1 MRTRL
6 LLPAALLAAS
16 TVVLPSGAA
25 PSAGPKL
32 SEGVGRDIRPIA
44 RIDYVGGTDLEF
56 TTIKGRDYAVAAS
69 EHNRDLEDAGL
80 RMIDITNPRKPKQ
93 VGFLECS
100 VSQNDVQVRGTTVLM
115 GVDYDEDDAA
125 CFRQLKIAPARGLLV
140 ISVANP
146 RKPRA
151 VGFVKVP
158 KGVHNSTWHPGGRYA
173 YVSDS
178 DRFNKHNVV
187 GVQPGGSIFV
197 VDLANPRKPK
207 VVKELTLM
215 GDSSH
220 DLTFNR
226 KGTRAYSAA
235 LDHSLII
242 DTTKPAAP
250 KIITVINDPAV
261 YIHHGADPTPD
272 GKYLYITDEQMGG
285 GTNYACNVGGV
296 HVFDIS
302 DEKSPKLIGFF
313 TPVGPEAQGS
323 TQDGGANKNC
333 TAHVLDFTADGT
345 SFVQPYYAGGIW
357 VVSDLG
363 AVGFPPAAAFF
374 VGVDADTW
382 SAKSYRSKQWIFSS
396 DMVRGFEVW
405 EWKPGLGAVDTR
417 TPATRAAA
425 ARGALDFRPSTL
437 APGTYCFTA
446 KTA

>member
-25 PSAGPKL
+25 PTSGGELA
-32 SEGVGRDIRPIA
+32 EGVGKDIRPVA
-44 RIDYVGGTDLEF
+44 RVEYVGGTDLEF
-56 TTIKGRDYAVAAS
+56 ATVKGRDYAVAPS
-69 EHNRDLEDAGL
+69 EQNQDLEDAGL
-80 RMIDITNPRKPKQ
+80 RMIDISNPRKPKQ

-115 GVDYDEDDAA
+115 GVDYDETDAA
-125 CFRQLKIAPARGLLV
+125 CFRQLKIEPARGLLV
-140 ISVANP
+140 ISIADP

-151 VGFVKVP
+151 IGFAPVP

-178 DRFNKHNVV
+178 DRFNQHNVV
-187 GVQPGGSIFV
+187 GIQPGGSIFV
-197 VDLANPRKPK
+197 VDLLNLRKPK
-207 VVKELTLM
+207 VVKELKLM

-220 DLTFNR
+220 DLTFNK

-250 KIITVINDPAV
+250 KVISVINDPAV

-272 GKYLYITDEQMGG
+272 GKYLLITDEQLGG
-285 GTNYACNVGGV
+285 GTNYLCNVGGV
-296 HVFDIS
+296 HVFDIT
-302 DEKSPKLIGFF
+302 DEKSPKLVGFF
-313 TPVGPEAQGS
+313 TPVGPEAQGA
-323 TQDGGANKNC
+323 TQDGGGNQNC
-333 TAHVLDFTADGT
+333 TAHVLDYTADGK
-345 SFVQPYYAGGIW
+345 SFIQPFYAGGIW
-357 VVSDLG
+357 VAPTPS
-363 AVGFPPAAAFF
+363 AAGLPQTSAFF

-382 SAKSYRSKQWIFSS
+382 SAKSYKSKQWIFSN
-396 DMVRGFEVW
+396 DLKRGFEVW
-405 EWKPGLGAVDTR
+405 EWKPGLGTVDTR
-417 TPATRAAA
+417 SPATKAKA
-425 ARGALDFRPSTL
+425 ARGALDFTPSTI